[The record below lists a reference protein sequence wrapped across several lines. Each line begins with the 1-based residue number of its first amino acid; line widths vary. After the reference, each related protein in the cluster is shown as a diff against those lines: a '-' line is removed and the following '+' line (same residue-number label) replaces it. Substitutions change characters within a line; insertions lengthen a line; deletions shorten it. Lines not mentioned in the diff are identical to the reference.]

1 MKLETAGLHW
11 RLDRSQVFLNHG
23 SFGAVPLEVEQERRR
38 WLDQLELDPVGF
50 LVEQLPEALGQ
61 ARSALAQ
68 FLGAAPAEAQ
78 GLAFVPST
86 TYGLNE
92 LISQWQLP
100 EGSRVLLGMDAYNA
114 TANIVEFWAEQRGWQ
129 VLRAQ
134 WPLPLSCCSEL
145 LEAYRSELRKGVALW
160 VIDHI
165 TSPTAMGQP
174 LEQLIPM
181 ARAHGAAVIVD
192 GAHGP
197 GSLPIN
203 LTSLAGLG
211 LDAYVGNLHKWL
223 CCPKGSAFLWV
234 REALRQQLRPL
245 VISHGANA
253 PVGSEG
259 RFRLEHDW
267 LGTNDPSGY
276 LCLPKALALLGLAT
290 PSDQEK
296 QLKQRRQMLLPAR
309 QALMEALGSANAGA
323 LVPEG
328 QVASMVAVELAN
340 CDPDITYKYFRNA
353 GIQIP
358 IIPLRPHR
366 KQERCFLRLSWF
378 NYNTISDLKYLI
390 EICKGLPVIK
400 AA

>member
-11 RLDRSQVFLNHG
+11 RLDRNQVFLNHG

-100 EGSRVLLGMDAYNA
+100 EGSRVLIGMDAYNA

-134 WPLPLSCCSEL
+134 WPLPLNCCSEL

-165 TSPTAMGQP
+165 TSPTAMWQP

-296 QLKQRRQMLLPAR
+296 QLKQRRQVLLPAR
-309 QALMEALGSANAGA
+309 QALLEALGSANVGA

-328 QVASMVAVELAN
+328 QVASMVAVELVN
-340 CDPDITYKYFRNA
+340 CDQDITYKYFRNA

-358 IIPLRPHR
+358 VIPLRPHR

-378 NYNTISDLKYLI
+378 IYNTISDLEYLI
-390 EICKGLPVIK
+390 EICKRLPLIK
-400 AA
+400 AT

>member
-11 RLDRSQVFLNHG
+11 RLDGNQVFLNHG

-129 VLRAQ
+129 VHRAQ

-203 LTSLAGLG
+203 LTSFAGLG

-234 REALRQQLRPL
+234 REALRQWLRPL

-296 QLKQRRQMLLPAR
+296 LLKQRRQVLLPAR
-309 QALMEALGSANAGA
+309 QALLEALGSANVAA

-340 CDPDITYKYFRNA
+340 CEPEVAYKYFRNA

-358 IIPLRPHR
+358 VIPLRPHR

-378 NYNTISDLKYLI
+378 NYNTLSDLDL
-390 EICKGLPVIK
+390 LLK
-400 AA
+400 ACSCFNLR